1 MSKPMTLN
9 VRVGG
14 ALGRF
19 VADNVG
25 SDGAYE
31 NVSEYVRDLI
41 RRDMERAE
49 NVAFDR
55 LKAELQAAF
64 AAPDDAFAPLMD
76 VEDVIRR
83 GRERLSRSK

>member
-1 MSKPMTLN
+1 MSKRMTLN

-14 ALGRF
+14 ALGQF

-25 SDGAYE
+25 SDGVYE

-41 RRDMERAE
+41 RRDMERADQI
-49 NVAFDR
+49 AFER

-64 AAPDDAFAPLMD
+64 AAPDDAFVPLMD
-76 VEDVIRR
+76 VEDVILR
-83 GRERLSRSK
+83 GRERLSRSR